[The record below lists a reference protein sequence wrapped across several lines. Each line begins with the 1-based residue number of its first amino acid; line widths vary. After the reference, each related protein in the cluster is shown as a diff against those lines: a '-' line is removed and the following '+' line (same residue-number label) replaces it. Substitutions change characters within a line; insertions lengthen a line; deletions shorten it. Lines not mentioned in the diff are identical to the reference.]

1 MLNVQPCANAA
12 LSRQF
17 IAMNRTQVINRVAK
31 PTVFLA
37 LLAPF
42 IIMVFHAATGGLSA
56 NPIED
61 VLHRS
66 GLWGLRILLLS
77 LAITPLKRLFG
88 WNVLIRFRRMVGLFA
103 FFYLVLHF
111 SIYLGLDRF
120 FSIDD
125 IVEDIAVRPFIT
137 VGFTSLLLLLPL
149 AVTSTKK
156 MVKRL
161 GGKRWTRLHR
171 LVYPAAVGGVIHFI
185 WAVKLDNREPTV
197 YAVLLGILLT
207 LRVPMWIEQARRG

>member
-1 MLNVQPCANAA
+1 
-12 LSRQF
+12 
-17 IAMNRTQVINRVAK
+17 MNRNKAINRVAK
-31 PTVFLA
+31 PAVFLA
-37 LLAPF
+37 LLTPF
-42 IIMVFHAATGGLSA
+42 LVLVFDSVTGGLSA

-88 WNVLIRFRRMVGLFA
+88 WNVLMRFRRMVGLFA

-120 FSIDD
+120 FSFGD
-125 IVEDIAVRPFIT
+125 IVEDVAVRPFIT
-137 VGFTSLLLLLPL
+137 VGFASLLLLLPL

-171 LVYPAAVGGVIHFI
+171 LVYPAAVGGVIHYL
-185 WAVKLDNREPTV
+185 WAVKLDARQPTI

-207 LRVPMWIEQARRG
+207 LRIPMWIEQARRS

>member
-1 MLNVQPCANAA
+1 MTR
-12 LSRQF
+12 SRSF
-17 IAMNRTQVINRVAK
+17 TRFAK
-31 PTVFLA
+31 PAVFLV
-37 LLAPF
+37 LLTPF
-42 IIMVFHAATGGLSA
+42 LVMAFDAATGGLSA

-66 GLWGLRILLLS
+66 GSWGLRILLLS
-77 LAITPLKRLFG
+77 LTITPLKRLLG
-88 WNVLIRFRRMVGLFA
+88 WAVLMQFRRMVGLFA

-120 FSIDD
+120 FSFRE
-125 IVEDIAVRPFIT
+125 IVEDIAERPFIT
-137 VGFTSLLLLLPL
+137 VGFASLVLLVPL

-171 LVYPAAVGGVIHFI
+171 LVYPAAIGGVVHFM
-185 WAVKLDNREPTV
+185 WAVKLDDREPV
-197 YAVLLGILLT
+197 IYAVALMILFS
-207 LRVPMWIEQARRG
+207 LRVPMWIEQFKRGRSRLRTA

>member
-1 MLNVQPCANAA
+1 
-12 LSRQF
+12 
-17 IAMNRTQVINRVAK
+17 MNRTQLINRIAR
-31 PTVFLA
+31 PAIFMA
-37 LLAPF
+37 LSAPF
-42 IIMVFHAATGGLSA
+42 LVLVFDATTGGLSA

-61 VLHRS
+61 LLHRS
-66 GLWGLRILLLS
+66 GLWGLRILILS
-77 LAITPLKRLFG
+77 LAITPLKRMFG

-125 IVEDIAVRPFIT
+125 IAEDIAVRPFIT
-137 VGFTSLLLLLPL
+137 VGFASLLLLLPL

-161 GGKRWTRLHR
+161 GGRRWTRLHR
-171 LVYPAAVGGVIHFI
+171 LVYPAAVGGVIHYI
-185 WAVKLDNREPTV
+185 WAVKLDAREPTV

>member
-1 MLNVQPCANAA
+1 MT
-12 LSRQF
+12 
-17 IAMNRTQVINRVAK
+17 RTQAIKWVAK
-31 PTVFLA
+31 PAVFLA
-37 LLAPF
+37 LSAPF
-42 IIMVFHAATGGLSA
+42 ITMAFDATRGGLSA

-66 GLWGLRILLLS
+66 GLWGLRILILS

-88 WNVLIRFRRMVGLFA
+88 WNRLIRFRRMVGLFA
-103 FFYLVLHF
+103 FFYLALHF

-125 IVEDIAVRPFIT
+125 IAEDIALRPFIT
-137 VGFTSLLLLLPL
+137 VGFASLLLLLPL

-161 GGKRWTRLHR
+161 GARRWTRLHR
-171 LVYPAAVGGVIHFI
+171 LVYPAAIGGVIHYI
-185 WAVKLDNREPTV
+185 WAVKLDTREPIV

-207 LRVPMWIEQARRG
+207 LRVPMWSEQARRG

>member
-1 MLNVQPCANAA
+1 MTSNQL
-12 LSRQF
+12 
-17 IAMNRTQVINRVAK
+17 IKWVAK
-31 PTVFLA
+31 PALFLA
-37 LLAPF
+37 LLTPF
-42 IIMVFHAATGGLSA
+42 LMMALDAATGGLSA

-77 LAITPLKRLFG
+77 LTITPLKRLFG
-88 WNVLIRFRRMVGLFA
+88 WSVLIRFRRMVGLFA

-120 FSIDD
+120 FSLSD

-137 VGFTSLLLLLPL
+137 VGFATILLLLPL
-149 AVTSTKK
+149 AITSTKK

-171 LVYPAAVGGVIHFI
+171 LVYPAGVGGVVHYL
-185 WAVKLDNREPTV
+185 WAVKLDAREPTI
-197 YAVLLGILLT
+197 YAVLLVILLT
-207 LRVPMWIEQARRG
+207 LRIPMWMDQARRS

>member
-1 MLNVQPCANAA
+1 
-12 LSRQF
+12 
-17 IAMNRTQVINRVAK
+17 
-31 PTVFLA
+31 LA
-37 LLAPF
+37 FDTAS
-42 IIMVFHAATGGLSA
+42 GGLSA

-66 GLWGLRILLLS
+66 GLWGLRILILS

-111 SIYLGLDRF
+111 CIYLGLDRL
-120 FSIDD
+120 FSLRD
-125 IVEDIAVRPFIT
+125 IVEDIAVRPFVT
-137 VGFTSLLLLLPL
+137 VGFASLLLLIPL

-161 GGKRWTRLHR
+161 GGKRWIRLHR
-171 LVYPAAVGGVIHFI
+171 LVYPAAIGGVIHYI
-185 WAVKLDNREPTV
+185 WAVKLDAREPTI

-207 LRVPMWIEQARRG
+207 LRIPMWIAQAKRS